1 MVNSAQNRVRK
12 DFTDFT
18 ELDIQESAWT
28 TKDDKE
34 GKFFL
39 VKGSSV
45 FKSVKRVN
53 RHGMIVGHVS
63 RVWGWE
69 WRVMMG
75 DDVRSVERC
84 WIVKTLIYLA
94 NRPRVLNDCLAFPF
108 YNLQDP

>member
-1 MVNSAQNRVRK
+1 MVNSAQDGVRK
-12 DFTDFT
+12 DFTDFI
-18 ELDIQESAWT
+18 ELDIQESAWA

-39 VKGSSV
+39 VEGSSM

-69 WRVMMG
+69 WRVMMR
-75 DDVRSVERC
+75 DDVRSIERC
-84 WIVKTLIYLA
+84 
-94 NRPRVLNDCLAFPF
+94 
-108 YNLQDP
+108 